1 MKKVFLILLL
11 MTSCA
16 GQAPEQRAG
25 VTRKQPELKS
35 IPDATWEPIFFKTI
49 NKRASEARLPDLRS
63 SVLTGN
69 DLELRMWSGF
79 GLTELRGY
87 LVKRVDGHWSG
98 QLLLPS
104 NSKRPSA
111 KEIEEI
117 TPKSGWEVF
126 WARIT
131 QEGLLT
137 LPDSSQL
144 PDGAIDPD
152 GIAYVIEIRNSEGYR
167 TYMYQD
173 PRYKPSPEFQ
183 HMSRI
188 VDIFFEEFGV

>member
-11 MTSCA
+11 LTSCA
-16 GQAPEQRAG
+16 HQVPEQKAG
-25 VTRKQPELKS
+25 VTRKQPEVAP
-35 IPDATWEPIFFKTI
+35 IPSATWEPIFFKTI

-63 SVLTGN
+63 SVLTGK

-87 LVKRVDGHWSG
+87 LVKRVDGQWSG
-98 QLLLPS
+98 QLLLSS
-104 NSKRPSA
+104 NRKRPSA
-111 KEIEEI
+111 NQFAEIA
-117 TPKSGWEVF
+117 PKSGWEVF

-144 PDGAIDPD
+144 PEGTIDPD
-152 GIAYVIEIRNSEGYR
+152 GIGYVIEICNAEGYR

-173 PRYKPSPEFQ
+173 PRYKQSPEFQ